1 MYQLVS
7 AIARS
12 NVPGSRWGDLAIASI
27 TMGELFSQYEKVYA
41 RLTNQFYTGVRV
53 LDLDDI
59 RAMNP
64 SPTETFAEFLTNNGE
79 ANLPVQQISVSFKTK
94 YAQYSDV
101 FKARYQIAPISPLGH
116 IDSTILLEDREW
128 LSITPKRS
136 GIDMREFFKYCLVTV
151 NGFVHRT
158 DADSQR
164 VYVVDGMKTCRIS
177 NMNTCGMISFAH
189 IGELEFVGITPEMI
203 YKRDNTVPYKSR
215 MYIDVGAPRPGKTAF
230 LVLGGYLH
238 ALDKKTFTQV
248 GDSTF
253 SINFLNF
260 PLRDRY
266 FDSFQSIDLKPLGL
280 DHQPSNPV
288 RIDDAELH
296 SDQVL
301 VKYATLSQSFIVFVD
316 NAHLFVEREALP
328 RSNLF
333 NTYIG
338 YEKPKWPLIVQAGK
352 LSDYWSVEEAG
363 RWAITCKD
371 GRRNNYDYNT
381 TLEEN
386 IVCIDNARTPQDQTT
401 MSLAHFLKVG
411 TDILVQT
418 GV

>member
-1 MYQLVS
+1 MFQLVS

-12 NVPGSRWGDLAIASI
+12 NLPGSRWVDLAIGGI
-27 TMGELFSQYEKVYA
+27 TLGDLFSQYDKVYA
-41 RLTNQFYTGVRV
+41 RLTNPFYTGVRT

-59 RAMNP
+59 RVFAPNP
-64 SPTETFAEFLTNNGE
+64 TLTFSDFLTETGSG
-79 ANLPVQQISVSFKTK
+79 NLPVQNVNYSVKTK
-94 YAQYSDV
+94 YAGYNDA
-101 FKARYQIAPISPLGH
+101 FKAKYDIQPISPLGH
-116 IDSTILLEDREW
+116 IDSTILLEDRDW
-128 LSITPKRS
+128 LSMVPKRS

-158 DADSQR
+158 DADSTR
-164 VYVVDGMKTCRIS
+164 AYVIDGMKSCRIS
-177 NMNTCGMISFAH
+177 DLNNCGIISFSK
-189 IGELEFVGITPEMI
+189 IGALEFVSITPEMI
-203 YKRDNTVPYKSR
+203 YKRDDAVPYKSR
-215 MYIDVGAPRPGKTAF
+215 MYIETDVARPNKTPM

-238 ALDKKTFTQV
+238 VLDANTFTQV
-248 GDSTF
+248 GDKTF
-253 SINFLNF
+253 CINFQNF

-266 FDSFQSIDLKPLGL
+266 FDSYKMIDLSVLGL

-316 NAHLFVEREALP
+316 NPHIFVEREALP

-333 NTYIG
+333 NTYIS
-338 YEKPKWPLIVQAGK
+338 YKKPEWPLVVQAGK
-352 LSDYWSVEEAG
+352 LSDYWSVHEAG
-363 RWAITCKD
+363 RWAITNKD

-386 IVCIDNARTPQDQTT
+386 IVCIDDARTPQNRTT

-418 GV
+418 GA

>member
-12 NVPGSRWGDLAIASI
+12 NVPGAHWGDLAIASI

-41 RLTNQFYTGVRV
+41 RLTNPFYTGVRV
-53 LDLDDI
+53 LDLDDV
-59 RAMNP
+59 RALDP
-64 SPTETFAEFLTNNGE
+64 IPTQTFAEFLTSTGTGT
-79 ANLPVQQISVSFKTK
+79 LPVQQISVSFNTK
-94 YAQYSDV
+94 YARYSDV
-101 FKARYQIAPISPLGH
+101 FKARYNIDPISPLGH
-116 IDSTILLEDREW
+116 IGSTILLEDRDW
-128 LSITPKRS
+128 LSITPQRS
-136 GIDMREFFKYCLVTV
+136 GIDMRDFFKYCLVTV

-164 VYVVDGMKTCRIS
+164 VYVIDGMKTCRIA
-177 NMNTCGMISFAH
+177 NMNTCGMISFAKV
-189 IGELEFVGITPEMI
+189 GALEFVSITPDMI
-203 YKRDNTVPYKSR
+203 YKRDNAVPYKSR
-215 MYIDVGAPRPGKTAF
+215 MYIDAQTARPGKTAF

-238 ALDKKTFTQV
+238 AMDGKTFNQV
-248 GDSTF
+248 GDATF
-253 SINFLNF
+253 SINFQNF

-266 FDSFQSIDLKPLGL
+266 FDSYKTIDLTPLGL

-296 SDQVL
+296 SDEVL

-316 NAHLFVEREALP
+316 NPHVFVEREALP
-328 RSNLF
+328 RSDLL

-338 YEKPKWPLIVQAGK
+338 YEKPVWPIIVQAGK

-371 GRRNNYDYNT
+371 GNRNNYDYNT

-386 IVCIDNARTPQDQTT
+386 IVCIDDARTPQDPTT
-401 MSLAHFLKVG
+401 MSLAHYLKMG
-411 TDILVQT
+411 TDVLVQT
-418 GV
+418 GA